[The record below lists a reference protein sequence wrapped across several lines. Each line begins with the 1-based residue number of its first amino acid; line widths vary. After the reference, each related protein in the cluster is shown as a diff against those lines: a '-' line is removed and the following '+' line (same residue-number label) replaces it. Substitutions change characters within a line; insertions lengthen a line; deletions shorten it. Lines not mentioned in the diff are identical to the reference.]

1 MKKMQNMRTYDIIR
15 GKYLNPILEKQLQEK
30 EAIELNK
37 NKSKIKDKNFI
48 VRNPINHIIYD
59 EAEQKRLDDI
69 DNNKKKRFLSGVY
82 INDYYHSKSNNC
94 ETQKLL
100 NHQNYFNPFE
110 YKMQNKRGYNILTNA
125 PQTVS
130 EGNKYLSELQSK
142 KLITDWG
149 KLKNNSDKDN
159 NTFKSKKLYNVSCDP
174 NDIDVN
180 YSNYLNA
187 RKPFLNQRYNT
198 IDNIDYK
205 YKNRSAIK
213 NKSSRNDK
221 DRIGNQ
227 LISKSINKLYN
238 NNIFNKYEDRIDYHI
253 KYSDMDK
260 DKFFGTPRAIL
271 KSSDKNR
278 LLD

>member
-1 MKKMQNMRTYDIIR
+1 
-15 GKYLNPILEKQLQEK
+15 
-30 EAIELNK
+30 
-37 NKSKIKDKNFI
+37 
-48 VRNPINHIIYD
+48 
-59 EAEQKRLDDI
+59 
-69 DNNKKKRFLSGVY
+69 
-82 INDYYHSKSNNC
+82 
-94 ETQKLL
+94 
-100 NHQNYFNPFE
+100 
-110 YKMQNKRGYNILTNA
+110 MQNKRGYNILTNA

-159 NTFKSKKLYNVSCDP
+159 NTYNVSCDP

-238 NNIFNKYEDRIDYHI
+238 NNNIFNKYEDRIDYHI

-278 LLD
+278 LFD